1 MRKMKVKVKRRKK
14 KNRMMRMNTNQ
25 RKRSLLSVKLLLA
38 DSLKEDGNLHA
49 KKANVK
55 EDMCKTATSS
65 TRRPRWKRAHAGG
78 QHL

>member
-1 MRKMKVKVKRRKK
+1 MGMRKMKVKVKRRKK

-49 KKANVK
+49 RELLLLIN
-55 EDMCKTATSS
+55 
-65 TRRPRWKRAHAGG
+65 
-78 QHL
+78 L